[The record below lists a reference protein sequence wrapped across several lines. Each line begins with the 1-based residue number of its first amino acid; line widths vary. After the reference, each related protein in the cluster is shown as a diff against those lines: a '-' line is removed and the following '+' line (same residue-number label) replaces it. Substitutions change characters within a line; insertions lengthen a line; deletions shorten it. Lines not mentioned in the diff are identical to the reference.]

1 MSDSGGARA
10 RARALN
16 AASSRLKKD
25 AQLLERQS
33 AMADYDAARKA
44 QLDNMARLRAL
55 RLARDASD
63 ALCAP
68 AQGQLPARKRR
79 KRKGV

>member
-1 MSDSGGARA
+1 MSASGGARA
-10 RARALN
+10 RARVLN
-16 AASSRLKKD
+16 AASLRLKKD

-55 RLARDASD
+55 RLARDAAA
-63 ALCAP
+63 ALCPP